1 MPGKGF
7 TEKNRYAPPDRAQGT
22 VIRTFKGIGIDCI
35 GFNYIVGRKNIIIH
49 YHHNAPVPR
58 QGTGRQHY
66 GIVQIHRAVCT
77 QAGSRTHCPRKHNR
91 QVMRNREMKKIGGLF
106 HGVGS
111 VGNHNT
117 VAMLVRR
124 ENETLNALLKRLD
137 KAIGKFYD
145 NDEIVDE
152 INGD

>member
-1 MPGKGF
+1 M
-7 TEKNRYAPPDRAQGT
+7 
-22 VIRTFKGIGIDCI
+22 
-35 GFNYIVGRKNIIIH
+35 KNIDALIADGGDI
-49 YHHNAPVPR
+49 
-58 QGTGRQHY
+58 T
-66 GIVQIHRAVCT
+66 
-77 QAGSRTHCPRKHNR
+77 
-91 QVMRNREMKKIGGLF
+91 IGAIYPIECAATAAD
-106 HGVGS
+106 
-111 VGNHNT
+111 NHNT